1 MSDYRRRTHTLL
13 PLDSDALRP
22 PKVSEKTWSKK
33 RLAEGPCPGLINPTV
48 LYPLSMH
55 FVQGVLKTGNDSNY
69 RAVSKHRSRGIIPVH
84 AWLDTTWFLGHP
96 CYFKLRGTLPRRII
110 KRRLEC
116 VADGGPE
123 L

>member
-55 FVQGVLKTGNDSNY
+55 FVQGVLKTRNDANY
-69 RAVSKHRSRGIIPVH
+69 GIKSPVLPSFCGRTPQGDFQKNVLVPRFFLLFSL
-84 AWLDTTWFLGHP
+84 LDVP
-96 CYFKLRGTLPRRII
+96 
-110 KRRLEC
+110 
-116 VADGGPE
+116 
-123 L
+123 